1 MASRRRN
8 QRAVNIWPGFVDA
21 LATLLLVVMFA
32 LLVFT
37 ISQYVLSL
45 ALSGSEQKVE
55 QQDQELTQLSSDL
68 EDVSRER
75 EELEA
80 NVQGL
85 SQKVTANIKEIRT
98 LKKLL
103 ADAER
108 EKIRLADKIT
118 TVTKEQQQLQ
128 ASERILT
135 EERNALISDLRVL
148 TRERDDFAEQTDSL
162 SSERNSLIERLTAI
176 VGEQKKTQIE
186 LELRSKELAQNRA
199 LSAELESQLADEAD
213 RLSVL
218 KARFANLQ
226 KENTQVSLELA
237 SEQEKLIILRGEFN
251 QVSEEQVETVSLLA
265 EERKLLTSL
274 RKDFA
279 DLETLQSQT
288 TERLNITE
296 QERQALEVKSK
307 ELLSDVAV
315 LQALRDKLEADLGGL
330 AQVKAQTDELLNLTE
345 QERVDL
351 QERSKTLL
359 ADVAELQAIR
369 DILIDDAEKLQT
381 ELEDMVTARNLL
393 QARLEHLESEYAG
406 FQENS
411 EQQRSDLRTE
421 VATTQEQLDKMR
433 IKSGE
438 LEKEVR
444 LLLAAKQSLEVTTDE
459 LKETNASL
467 LASTDL
473 VGSEKDEAL
482 SKIEELAILVA
493 DLQFKNAKVSGE
505 LENAFKT
512 INADRAKMEATLAEV
527 AILRGLRED
536 FLRQVKTL
544 QAALQNRE
552 GEGTS
557 LANQLATAQASE
569 EAQSIVLQEAQ
580 AKLDI
585 LNSQVFNLRQQITAL
600 NEALDISEVS
610 STDKELEIAQ
620 LSSRLNA
627 ALASKV
633 QELARYKSEFFGRLR
648 EVVANRKDVK
658 IVGDRFVFQSEL
670 LFESGSDRLGT
681 RGREE
686 MEKFAATILVL
697 ANKLP
702 EDIDWILRVDGHTDA
717 VPLSGTGR
725 FRSNWDLSAARA
737 LSVVDFLILNG
748 LQPNRLAATGFGEH
762 QPIVPGVTPEA
773 NNQNRRIEFKLT
785 ER

>member
-85 SQKVTANIKEIRT
+85 SKKVTSNIKEIRT

-135 EERNALISDLRVL
+135 EERNALISDLSVL

-176 VGEQKKTQIE
+176 VGEQKKTHIE
-186 LELRSKELAQNRA
+186 LELRSKELEQNRA

-237 SEQEKLIILRGEFN
+237 SEQEKLIVLRGEFDQAT
-251 QVSEEQVETVSLLA
+251 QVQAETANLLD
-265 EERKLLTSL
+265 EERKLLTNL

-296 QERQALEVKSK
+296 QERQALDVKSK
-307 ELLSDVAV
+307 ELLSEVAV

-330 AQVKAQTDELLNLTE
+330 EQVKAQTDELLSLTE
-345 QERVDL
+345 QERHDL

-359 ADVAELQAIR
+359 ADVAELQTIR
-369 DILIDDAEKLQT
+369 DILIGDAEKLQT
-381 ELEDMVTARNLL
+381 ELEEMVTARNLL

-406 FQENS
+406 YQENS
-411 EQQRSDLRTE
+411 EQQRDDLRVE

-433 IKSGE
+433 IKSVE
-438 LEKEVR
+438 LEEEVR
-444 LLLAAKQSLEVTTDE
+444 LLLAAKQSLELTTDE

-467 LASTDL
+467 LASSDL

-482 SKIEELAILVA
+482 SKIEQLAILVA
-493 DLQFKNAKVSGE
+493 ELQSKNAKVSGE
-505 LENAFKT
+505 LEDAFKT
-512 INADRAKMEATLAEV
+512 IDADRAKMEATLAEV
-527 AILRGLRED
+527 AILRDLREG

-552 GEGTS
+552 GEGSS
-557 LANQLATAQASE
+557 LANQLAAAQASE

-580 AKLDI
+580 AKIDI
-585 LNSQVFNLRQQITAL
+585 LNSQIFNLRQQITAL
-600 NEALDISEVS
+600 NEALFISEVN

-670 LFESGSDRLGT
+670 LFESGSDRLGS
-681 RGREE
+681 RGREQ
-686 MEKFAATILVL
+686 MEKFAGTILEL

-702 EDIDWILRVDGHTDA
+702 DDIDWILRVDGHTDA
-717 VPLSGTGR
+717 VPLSGTGQ

-737 LSVVDFLILNG
+737 LSVVDFLIVNG
-748 LQPNRLAATGFGEH
+748 LPPNRLAATGFGEH